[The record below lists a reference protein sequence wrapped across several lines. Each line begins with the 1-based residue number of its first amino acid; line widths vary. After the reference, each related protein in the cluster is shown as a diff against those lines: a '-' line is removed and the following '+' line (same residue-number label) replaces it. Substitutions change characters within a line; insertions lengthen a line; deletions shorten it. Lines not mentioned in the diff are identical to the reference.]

1 MTHGGCKT
9 NGNYTRPVFT
19 TIKLE
24 AIWAVRINYA
34 RFASKVIKELLKSLA
49 SVSQRK
55 YRPAGGA
62 ANGSYLA
69 ELVFFSIAPT
79 IDEPCSYPDW

>member
-1 MTHGGCKT
+1 MAYGGSKG
-9 NGNYTRPVFT
+9 NGNYYRPAFT

-24 AIWAVRINYA
+24 AIWTVRITYA

-49 SVSQRK
+49 SVSKREYK
-55 YRPAGGA
+55 STGGRVGAG
-62 ANGSYLA
+62 YLA
-69 ELVFFSIAPT
+69 ELAFFSIAPT